1 MLETPDKPGAVA
13 VGTRTMQEGG
23 ALGPWTREQV
33 RVCGGGG
40 LFCFGVV
47 VGCVNRVACTTNYVC
62 VCVYVCVGAIGI
74 V

>member
-33 RVCGGGG
+33 CVWVGWFVGLGWVCK
-40 LFCFGVV
+40 
-47 VGCVNRVACTTNYVC
+47 CV
-62 VCVYVCVGAIGI
+62 
-74 V
+74 